1 VNRAGLKRALLGHLK
16 DLCRLASAR
25 AKNPNQERARGGRR
39 PAPPGTRS
47 ATAAAKTTAPAS
59 KWPPQCWSPSACC
72 SRRRLRAANGSF
84 GSAWPLNPFPRNGC
98 YGATQPF
105 VRGPAKARDPPRADH
120 AGTRRTAVA
129 LRATRSASR
138 AARCR
143 SRSRGKL
150 LHILSK
156 DVDAP
161 AQGLPTPTS
170 AAGRS
175 SCFGNAVGMQI
186 AVALAEKCL
195 SGQRPQLQSCESS
208 PGMT

>member
-1 VNRAGLKRALLGHLK
+1 V
-16 DLCRLASAR
+16 
-25 AKNPNQERARGGRR
+25 GRR
-39 PAPPGTRS
+39 PAPLGTRERYGS
-47 ATAAAKTTAPAS
+47 RDAYVASVEVAAAMLVAERLLLPPTPQGPRTAASGRLGPLTPFHGTAAM
-59 KWPPQCWSPSACC
+59 
-72 SRRRLRAANGSF
+72 
-84 GSAWPLNPFPRNGC
+84 
-98 YGATQPF
+98 
-105 VRGPAKARDPPRADH
+105 
-120 AGTRRTAVA
+120 A
-129 LRATRSASR
+129 LP
-138 AARCR
+138 
-143 SRSRGKL
+143 SRSSAVRPRPGIHPEPTTRARAEPLSRFAQPVRQAGPRGAGQDHRGKL